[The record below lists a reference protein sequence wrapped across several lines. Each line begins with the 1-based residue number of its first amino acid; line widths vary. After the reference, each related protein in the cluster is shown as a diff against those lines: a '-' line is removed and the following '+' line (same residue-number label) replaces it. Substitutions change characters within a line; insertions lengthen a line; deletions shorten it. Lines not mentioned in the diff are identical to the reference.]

1 MKFIDK
7 VYSMNISQIRYFLAV
22 AEAGSFTRAAERA
35 NVTQPTLSAGI
46 KRLESELGAIL
57 LDRGRGSALTP
68 AGARLLPHARVML
81 QEWTA
86 ARRDLRQAKPA
97 RQRLRL
103 GHVPALPTSGIT
115 HLLGG
120 FLVSQPD
127 VAVETLEAPAVTLR
141 RRLDMGRIDIA
152 LVPADPGDTE
162 QNSQPLFRLRYRLA
176 LPTGHPLAQR
186 AGIRLQDLHDQ
197 PFAICPQS
205 AVMPEAERLFASHN
219 IRPHIVGRTESE
231 GTLLALVEGGLGLA
245 LLPAW
250 LLAEARERV
259 ASQAIPELRLV
270 LPFHLAW
277 RAPAGSATLLFTA
290 HAASHGWLPEGPVLG
305 H

>member
-1 MKFIDK
+1 
-7 VYSMNISQIRYFLAV
+7 MNISQIRYFLAV
-22 AEAGSFTRAAERA
+22 AEAGSFTKAAERA

-46 KRLESELGAIL
+46 KRLEDELGVVL
-57 LDRGRGSALTP
+57 LDRGRGCAPTP

-86 ARRDLRQAKPA
+86 ARRDLRQVKPS
-97 RQRLRL
+97 RQRLRM
-103 GHVPALPTSGIT
+103 GHVPALPTSGLT
-115 HLLGG
+115 HLIGG
-120 FLVSQPD
+120 FLASHPD
-127 VAVETLEAPAVTLR
+127 VVLETLEAPAATLR
-141 RRLDMGRIDIA
+141 RRLDLGRIDIA
-152 LVPADPGDTE
+152 LLPADPGDTE

-176 LPTGHPLAQR
+176 LPAEHPLAQR

-219 IRPHIVGRTESE
+219 IRPQIVGRAESE
-231 GTLLALVEGGLGLA
+231 ATLLALVEGGLGLA

-259 ASQAIPELRLV
+259 ASQPVPELRLA

-277 RAPAGSATLLFTA
+277 RAPAGSTAMLFTEY
-290 HAASHGWLPEGPVLG
+290 AAGHGWLPEGPVLG